1 METRKKI
8 LTPPPILNVVEW
20 ADTYRYL
27 SPESSSVPGKWKTST
42 VEPARG
48 PMLEVTNPRCRKI
61 TLMTCTQL
69 MKTEFINNVVGY
81 FIHQDPSPMI
91 VMQPTKGISE
101 TWSKE
106 RFDKMVRDTP
116 VLSQAVYVKGKN
128 DSDNTI
134 YNKTFPGGQLNI
146 VSSGSPSELASRPV
160 RITLSDEIDKY
171 PASSGKE
178 GDPIKL
184 IEERTDTFWNSLNI
198 RACSPTI
205 EGMSRIAE
213 EFEAGDQRTYHGKC
227 PHCGQ
232 YEDLIFEQVKYDESD
247 IDNTTYYECSHCSA
261 LWNEMDRI
269 NAISNGKYIA
279 KKEFKGHAS
288 FKVSKLASPWNP
300 LSLLVKKYLDA
311 KDNSEKLKTFYNTQL
326 AETYKLKADSPDH
339 MRLYERREKYN
350 INTVPKEV
358 LFLTAGVDVQG
369 NRLELEIVGWG
380 ADKQSWSI
388 DYRVLS
394 GQTSTKEPWDLLDKV
409 INETWISEDKRE
421 LKISMTC
428 VDTGFNTQH
437 VYNWLRTHD
446 VNRVR
451 GIKGSDK
458 LQMIFGKPT
467 EVELNHNGQRIPNAT
482 RIWNLGVNLLKSEL
496 YSWLK
501 MPIPMEGKDPTGYC
515 HYPEYEES
523 YFEGLCSEQLVE
535 VRKNGQK
542 VMIWQKKINR
552 NEPLDCRVYARA
564 GASMLGI
571 DRYNSEQ
578 LFEIFGILPE
588 NVTKT
593 GNIGDSKE
601 DKPEK
606 NEFWDNSRSNGRNGR
621 GIW

>member
-1 METRKKI
+1 MEIRKKI
-8 LTPPPILNVVEW
+8 LAPPPILNVVEW
-20 ADTYRYL
+20 ADSYRYL

-48 PMLEVTNPRCRKI
+48 PMLEVNNPRCRKI

-91 VMQPTKGISE
+91 VMQPTKSLSE

-116 VLSQAVYVKGKN
+116 VLSQAVYVKGKT

-146 VSSGSPSELASRPV
+146 VSAGSPSELASRPV
-160 RITLSDEIDKY
+160 RVTLSDEIDKY

-227 PHCGQ
+227 PHCNQ
-232 YEDLIFEQVKYDESD
+232 YEELIFEQVKYDEDD
-247 IDNTTYYECSHCSA
+247 IDNTTYYECSKCTA
-261 LWNEMDRI
+261 LWNEVDRI
-269 NAISNGKYIA
+269 NAIANGKYIA

-288 FKVSKLASPWNP
+288 FKVNKLASPWNP

-339 MRLYERREKYN
+339 TRLYERREKYN

-369 NRLELEIVGWG
+369 NRLEMEIVGWG
-380 ADKQSWSI
+380 SDKQSWSI

-394 GQTSTKEPWDLLDKV
+394 GQTSTKEPWNLLDKV
-409 INETWISEDKRE
+409 INETWITEDRRE
-421 LKISMTC
+421 LKILMTC

-458 LQMIFGKPT
+458 LQMIFGKPSD
-467 EVELNHNGQRIPNAT
+467 VELNHNGQRIANAT

-501 MPIPMEGKDPTGYC
+501 MPIPAEGKDPTGFC
-515 HYPEYEES
+515 HFPEYEES

-542 VMIWQKKINR
+542 VYIWQKKINR

-564 GASMLGI
+564 ASSMLGI

-578 LFEIFGILPE
+578 LFEMFGLVE
-588 NVTKT
+588 ESVTKT
-593 GNIGDSKE
+593 GNIGNGRDE
-601 DKPEK
+601 EPEK
-606 NEFWDNSRSNGRNGR
+606 NEFWDRTTGRR